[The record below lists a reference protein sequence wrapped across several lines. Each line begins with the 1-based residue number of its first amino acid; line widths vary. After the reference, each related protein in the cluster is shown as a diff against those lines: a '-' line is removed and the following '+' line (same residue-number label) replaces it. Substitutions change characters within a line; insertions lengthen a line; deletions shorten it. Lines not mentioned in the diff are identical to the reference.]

1 MVCKHCGANALRV
14 TDVTHNNVECA
25 PSREYLRRW
34 GQRVM
39 KERFA
44 LHARVPWTARRLV
57 CDACDTQLRTL
68 EMPIP
73 YATRRWTRKVP
84 EGEEEE

>member
-1 MVCKHCGANALRV
+1 MICKRCGANALRV

-34 GQRVM
+34 GKRVALE
-39 KERFA
+39 KFA
-44 LHARVPWTARRLV
+44 YHARVPWTARRLV
-57 CDACDTQLRTL
+57 CDACGAQLRTI
-68 EMPIP
+68 EVTVDHVP
-73 YATRRWTRKVP
+73 RRWTRKVS